1 MGMDLWFQ
9 DKTWRHWTSPK
20 KCCSVRL
27 SGDVGIG
34 NGRNGHQSSMERL
47 QVTRIEGGLPMQVH
61 RKEGLHWLDEDIP
74 YSIMEED
81 ITGFEGSDEYL
92 NKGASYQ

>member
-1 MGMDLWFQ
+1 
-9 DKTWRHWTSPK
+9 
-20 KCCSVRL
+20 
-27 SGDVGIG
+27 
-34 NGRNGHQSSMERL
+34 MERL
-47 QVTRIEGGLPMQVH
+47 QVTCIEGSLLTQVH
-61 RKEGLHWLDEDIP
+61 RKEGLHWLDEDTP

>member
-1 MGMDLWFQ
+1 MLDFSQEVLQ
-9 DKTWRHWTSPK
+9 
-20 KCCSVRL
+20 CEIVRI
-27 SGDVGIG
+27 SGIG

-47 QVTRIEGGLPMQVH
+47 QVTHIEGGLPTQVH
-61 RKEGLHWLDEDIP
+61 RKEGLHWLDEDIL

-81 ITGFEGSDEYL
+81 IAGLEDYL